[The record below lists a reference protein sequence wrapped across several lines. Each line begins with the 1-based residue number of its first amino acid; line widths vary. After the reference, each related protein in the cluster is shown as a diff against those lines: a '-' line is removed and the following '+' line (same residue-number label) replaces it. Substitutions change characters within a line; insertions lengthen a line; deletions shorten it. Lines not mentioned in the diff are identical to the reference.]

1 MKPRFSGALFF
12 IRGKNY
18 LKFFT
23 IFFADYRENLWMDT
37 SEFTAGHRN
46 SPALKLITGFFW
58 IILGAAV
65 LLALMIL
72 LLPDKLFLALSN
84 YLQIIAAIAGAL
96 VLLYVW
102 HRDGGPE
109 YLLYAAGALGLW
121 GISNIVW
128 YINILMGLRNEVFPS
143 LIDMGIIASIMILSI
158 AIQKGFPRKQI
169 APHILLGILILSLA
183 IPVGVLVTT
192 GISAAALVT
201 LLYFFACGSLV
212 ITGLNHSL
220 SEHPKILAGIL
231 LFVIAFLI
239 YPLREMFLIAN
250 PVLPV
255 IGTFVA
261 AGFSLIVI
269 GLVSNSTPATT
280 A

>member
-1 MKPRFSGALFF
+1 MNTP
-12 IRGKNY
+12 
-18 LKFFT
+18 
-23 IFFADYRENLWMDT
+23 
-37 SEFTAGHRN
+37 EFPAGHRDPF
-46 SPALKLITGFFW
+46 SLKLITGFFW
-58 IILGAAV
+58 IVLGAAV

-72 LLPDKLFLALSN
+72 LLPDKIFLALSN
-84 YLQIIAAIAGAL
+84 YLQIIAALAGVL
-96 VLLYVW
+96 VLLYFW
-102 HRDGGPE
+102 HRDGEQE

-128 YINILMGLRNEVFPS
+128 YVNILMGLRNEIFPS
-143 LIDMGIIASIMILSI
+143 LIDMGMIASIMILSM

-220 SEHPKILAGIL
+220 REHPKILVGTL
-231 LFVIAFLI
+231 LFALTFMI
-239 YPLREMFLIAN
+239 YPLREMFLIEN

-269 GLVSNSTPATT
+269 GLLPSNTPVKTV
-280 A
+280 

>member
-1 MKPRFSGALFF
+1 MMNTP
-12 IRGKNY
+12 
-18 LKFFT
+18 
-23 IFFADYRENLWMDT
+23 
-37 SEFTAGHRN
+37 EFPAGHRDI
-46 SPALKLITGFFW
+46 PALKLITGFFW
-58 IILGAAV
+58 IIIGAAI

-72 LLPDKLFLALSN
+72 LLPDKIFLALSN
-84 YLQIIAAIAGAL
+84 YLQIIVALAGAL
-96 VLLYVW
+96 ALLYVW
-102 HRDGGPE
+102 HREGGPE

-128 YINILMGLRNEVFPS
+128 YVNILMGLRNEVFPS
-143 LIDMGIIASIMILSI
+143 LIDMGMIASIMILSM

-169 APHILLGILILSLA
+169 APHILLGILILSLV

-192 GISAAALVT
+192 GISAAGLVT

-220 SEHPKILAGIL
+220 REYPKILAGTL
-231 LFVIAFLI
+231 LFVLTFLI

-269 GLVSNSTPATT
+269 GMLSARSPAT
-280 A
+280 AA

>member
-1 MKPRFSGALFF
+1 MNTP
-12 IRGKNY
+12 
-18 LKFFT
+18 
-23 IFFADYRENLWMDT
+23 
-37 SEFTAGHRN
+37 EFPAGSRDRL
-46 SPALKLITGFFW
+46 ALKLITGFFW
-58 IILGAAV
+58 AVFGAAV

-72 LLPDKLFLALSN
+72 LLPDKIFLALSN
-84 YLQIIAAIAGAL
+84 YLQIAAALAGAL
-96 VLLYVW
+96 VLLYAR
-102 HRDGGPE
+102 HREGGQE

-121 GISNIVW
+121 GISNVVW
-128 YINILMGLRNEVFPS
+128 YVNILMGLRNEVFPS
-143 LIDMGIIASIMILSI
+143 LIDMGMIASIMILSM

-169 APHILLGILILSLA
+169 APHILLGILILSLV

-192 GISAAALVT
+192 GISAAGLVT

-220 SEHPKILAGIL
+220 REHPKILVGTL
-231 LFVIAFLI
+231 LFVLTFMI

-269 GLVSNSTPATT
+269 GLLSINAPAKP